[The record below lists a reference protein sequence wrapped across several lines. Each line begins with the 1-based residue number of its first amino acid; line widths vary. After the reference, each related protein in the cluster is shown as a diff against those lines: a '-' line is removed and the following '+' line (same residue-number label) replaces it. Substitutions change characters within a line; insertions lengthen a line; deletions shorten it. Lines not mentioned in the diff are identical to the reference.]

1 MIPKSS
7 IPVFVYPAAVLSM
20 LFWGMSFVW
29 STQVLEYYSP
39 ITTILLRLLISSV
52 LLFLLLK
59 PFGLIENI
67 RKEHLGLFLL
77 SALFNPFLYFI
88 GENYGLK
95 LTTPTV
101 SAVVIAT
108 IPVLT
113 PVFAYFLLKE
123 KLTIFNYIGI
133 MLSFAGVV
141 IMLMGK
147 DLTLDV
153 SAVGL
158 GFLFFAVITGIIYS
172 VLLKKLT
179 VHYNALTIITWQ
191 NILGFIYMLPVFLI
205 MDVSTFLEIK
215 PGPGAIRSL
224 ILLAV
229 FASSGAFI
237 LYTIAI
243 KYLGVNKSNVYT
255 NLIPVITAIFSFYII
270 QEEFTMNKLA
280 GILVVVGGVF
290 LSQIR
295 SRNKQIIK

>member
-1 MIPKSS
+1 M
-7 IPVFVYPAAVLSM
+7 
-20 LFWGMSFVW
+20 
-29 STQVLEYYSP
+29 
-39 ITTILLRLLISSV
+39 
-52 LLFLLLK
+52 
-59 PFGLIENI
+59 
-67 RKEHLGLFLL
+67 L

-95 LTTPTV
+95 MTTPTV

-141 IMLMGK
+141 IMLISK

-153 SAVGL
+153 SGFGL
-158 GFLFFAVITGIIYS
+158 GFLFFAVITGIVYS
-172 VLLKKLT
+172 VFLKKLT
-179 VHYNALTIITWQ
+179 AHYNALTIITWQ

-205 MDVSTFLEIK
+205 MDVSTFWEIK
-215 PGPGAIRSL
+215 PGHGAIRSL

-280 GILVVVGGVF
+280 GMLVVVAGVF